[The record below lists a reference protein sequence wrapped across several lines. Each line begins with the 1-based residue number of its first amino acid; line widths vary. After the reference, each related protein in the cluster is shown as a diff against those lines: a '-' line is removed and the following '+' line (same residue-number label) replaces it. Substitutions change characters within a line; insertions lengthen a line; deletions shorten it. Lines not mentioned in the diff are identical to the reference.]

1 MEITNQGVP
10 VSALIDSIKKSLKT
24 AGISRNSGVGDLK
37 VASIQ
42 LNLRVVATESAGGR
56 FDLRVPFIGMKLT
69 MGAKVTKQDTH
80 NIDITLVPSETDQQL
95 RETRGDIETAL
106 VDAIAT
112 IRGVMASAAGGDE
125 PWTLSTSDVEII
137 FVVTKEGTISIGAE
151 GEFSDEVTNKLRL
164 SLRPSQ
170 G

>member
-1 MEITNQGVP
+1 MEITSQGVP
-10 VSALIDSIKKSLKT
+10 VSVLVDSIKKSLKT

-56 FDLRVPFIGMKLT
+56 FDLRVPFIGMKLA
-69 MGAKVTKQDTH
+69 MGAKVTRQDTH
-80 NIDITLVPSETDQQL
+80 SIDITLVPLDADQQL

-106 VDAIAT
+106 VDAITT
-112 IRGVMASAAGGDE
+112 IRGVMASAAEGDE
-125 PWTLSTSDVEII
+125 PWTLSTSDVEIT

-164 SLRPSQ
+164 SLGPS
-170 G
+170 

>member
-10 VSALIDSIKKSLKT
+10 VSTLVDSIKKSLKT

-80 NIDITLVPSETDQQL
+80 SINITLVPSETDQQF

-125 PWTLSTSDVEII
+125 PWALSTSDVEIT

-151 GEFSDEVTNKLRL
+151 GEFSGEVTNKLRL
-164 SLRPSQ
+164 SLGPS
-170 G
+170 

>member
-10 VSALIDSIKKSLKT
+10 VSALVDSIKKSLKT

-80 NIDITLVPSETDQQL
+80 NIDITLVPSETDRQL

-125 PWTLSTSDVEII
+125 PWTLSTSDVEIT

-164 SLRPSQ
+164 SLRPS
-170 G
+170 